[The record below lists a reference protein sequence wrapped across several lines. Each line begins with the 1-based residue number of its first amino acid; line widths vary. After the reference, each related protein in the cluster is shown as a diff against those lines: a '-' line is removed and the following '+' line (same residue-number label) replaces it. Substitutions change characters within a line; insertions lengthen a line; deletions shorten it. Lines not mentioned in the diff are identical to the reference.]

1 MIHLFNKICTHEK
14 VCSEQF
20 QIEGFE
26 DKNGSIQNIGGL
38 AGLALSGTKN
48 EVRYPE
54 ISDINRL
61 GIYDDIIK
69 ITEQEIKNYK
79 TILYT
84 GVNPK
89 LVFHLP
95 SLGGNT
101 TSFFT
106 KGIKYLDT
114 TAFHKAVLNNKSD
127 CFVKRKHLPL
137 NTVRGRLAKEREI
150 LGKSESFGRE
160 DLGEIG
166 RIIYI

>member
-1 MIHLFNKICTHEK
+1 MVFNPCGDERPCIRDVPYFDSSLPKTYDTCEK

-38 AGLALSGTKN
+38 AGLALSGTKTN

-79 TILYT
+79 TIPIYT

-89 LVFHLP
+89 FVFPNLP

-101 TSFFT
+101 TSF
-106 KGIKYLDT
+106 
-114 TAFHKAVLNNKSD
+114 SQ
-127 CFVKRKHLPL
+127 
-137 NTVRGRLAKEREI
+137 KESSI
-150 LGKSESFGRE
+150 
-160 DLGEIG
+160 
-166 RIIYI
+166 